1 MSHVTMGEL
10 PPHCLFDHLSLAGLL
25 LGLSEIQAGRPC
37 TGCSPR
43 PFPHALRK
51 ASPDP
56 ALMDPVASS
65 KLAA

>member
-37 TGCSPR
+37 TGCSPTA
-43 PFPHALRK
+43 FPPCLEEGK
-51 ASPDP
+51 P
-56 ALMDPVASS
+56 
-65 KLAA
+65 